1 MDVNTGPIVLL
12 TDFSAQGSLVGIMR
26 GVIAGIAPEVP
37 VIDLNH
43 SIPAGDIAQAAFALW
58 QSAPYFPRG
67 TVFLAVVDPGV
78 GTERRGLAACWPGFS
93 CVGPDN
99 GLFTFLLAASDPD
112 LVVELKETRFH
123 LETPSATF
131 HGRDIFA
138 PVAAHLATGVPPDRF
153 GPQALDLVRFPLPT
167 LSLES
172 GPSIRGEI
180 LHADPFGNLITSL
193 GLLQQHDDGLQ
204 FEPWLPGCPAA
215 SLEGSYFHVLLP
227 DGTRLALRRTFGEVA
242 PGEPLAYIGSSGL
255 LEIGI
260 NRGRAEN
267 VLPLAQGQSIQLF
280 KEG

>member
-1 MDVNTGPIVLL
+1 M
-12 TDFSAQGSLVGIMR
+12 MK

-43 SIPAGDIAQAAFALW
+43 SIPAGDIARAAFALW
-58 QSAPYFPRG
+58 QSMPYFPMG
-67 TVFLAVVDPGV
+67 TVFLTVVDPGV
-78 GTERRGLAACWPGFS
+78 GTERRALAACWPEFS

-99 GLFTFLLAASDPD
+99 GLFTYLLAASDPD
-112 LVVELKETRFH
+112 IAVELKETRYH

-138 PVAAHLATGVPPDRF
+138 PVAAHLAKGVPPDQF
-153 GPQALDLVRFPLPT
+153 GPQILDLVCLSLPA
-167 LSLES
+167 LSLEP
-172 GPSIRGEI
+172 GPSIRGDV
-180 LHADPFGNLITSL
+180 LHADAFGNLITSL
-193 GLLQQHDDGLQ
+193 GLLRQDEGSLRL
-204 FEPWLPGCPAA
+204 EPWIPGCPAA
-215 SLEGSYFHVLLP
+215 SLEGSAFEVLLP
-227 DGTRLALRRTFGEVA
+227 DGTRLSLRRTFGEVA

-267 VLPLAQGQSIQLF
+267 VLPLAQGQSVQLC